1 MRNVIFSLLAGF
13 LFAACSDDNSTN
25 FYAESSSS
33 EAPLSSSAIGQ
44 SSSNDI
50 IESSSSFDAISST
63 TEISSSSWPQ
73 YSYGEL
79 IDERDGQIYKTI
91 KIGEQTWMAENLNY
105 AYLQPTSTKD
115 SSSECYNNELDNCSK
130 FGRLYLWSAAMDS
143 AGIFSLDGKGCGK
156 GSGSC
161 KAQPA
166 KGVRGVCPENWHIP
180 TESDMSNYVNY
191 ANSSIESLYT
201 VRHYWINE
209 IMLPD
214 FLQDSIGKKHAF
226 LWSSVDLYGEK
237 FNENSIK
244 VIDFTD
250 IDNLV
255 KITKTLRGNTH
266 AIRCV
271 KDDKKIHIEH
281 GELKDERDGQVYK
294 TVKIGDQWWMAENLN
309 YAYTQPIN
317 GLDSGSWCNN
327 NDPENCVKYGRL
339 YTWATAMDS
348 IAYFK
353 EENDNCLK
361 SCIPECKKCGYDVN
375 WQTGT
380 NFEKYEGFNILG
392 VCPENWHIPSVNEWK
407 ALIYVVNNFAT
418 DLKSTSGWLDDG
430 NGSDIYGFRVLPAE
444 VIGKKACFWTPLQFT
459 NALDETGTNKH
470 YDSAVAFCF
479 YSGNKEISGNKEM
492 SGNEFFKKEN
502 ALSVRCIKD
511 STESE

>member
-13 LFAACSDDNSTN
+13 LFVACGDDNPTN

-33 EAPLSSSAIGQ
+33 EALVSSSAI
-44 SSSNDI
+44 I
-50 IESSSSFDAISST
+50 R
-63 TEISSSSWPQ
+63 ISSSSKSSSSSYEIKSSASFSSSSTTPI
-73 YSYGEL
+73 SYGEL
-79 IDERDGQIYKTI
+79 TDERDGQVYKTI

-226 LWSSVDLYGEK
+226 LWSSVDLYGDK
-237 FNENSIK
+237 FNDNIVEGIEFSNFS
-244 VIDFTD
+244 
-250 IDNLV
+250 NLV
-255 KITKTLRGNTH
+255 EKTSFHRGEVH
-266 AIRCV
+266 SIRCV

-309 YAYTQPIN
+309 YAYTDPIIMDY
-317 GLDSGSWCNN
+317 GLVLEDSASFCYNN
-327 NDPENCVKYGRL
+327 EPDSCAKYGRL
-339 YTWATAMDS
+339 YAWDAAMDC
-348 IAYFK
+348 
-353 EENDNCLK
+353 ENNIYCFYDPNEDSK
-361 SCIPECKKCGYDVN
+361 SRGI
-375 WQTGT
+375 
-380 NFEKYEGFNILG
+380 
-392 VCPENWHIPSVNEWK
+392 CPEKWHIPSVNEWK
-407 ALIYVVNNFAT
+407 TLIAYANNFAI

-430 NGSDIYGFRVLPAE
+430 NGR
-444 VIGKKACFWTPLQFT
+444 
-459 NALDETGTNKH
+459 
-470 YDSAVAFCF
+470 
-479 YSGNKEISGNKEM
+479 
-492 SGNEFFKKEN
+492 
-502 ALSVRCIKD
+502 
-511 STESE
+511 